1 MPLFRYKITHVPTVR
16 DFLTILQQI
25 APENLAE
32 EWDNVGL
39 LVGDPRQRVRRV
51 LLALDPTSALID
63 QAAAG
68 QFDLVVT
75 HHPVIFRPLKT
86 VRTDTPTGR
95 FIAAA
100 LRGRMSVIACHT
112 NLDAVQSG
120 VSDHLAQSLGL
131 TGIRPLVPSREECD
145 PSCGLGRI
153 GTLFEPVSAPAF
165 LDRLRQACSPPWILE
180 AGTRPEQVAMAAVCG
195 GSCSDL
201 AETALHQGA
210 DVFVTAEVKH
220 SVARWAADAG
230 LWLLDA
236 GHFATEQSAMLIFRD
251 MLLQHIAA
259 HSLDITVDVAIQQP
273 PLNLA

>member
-1 MPLFRYKITHVPTVR
+1 MPTVQ

-25 APENLAE
+25 VPASVAE

-39 LVGDPRQRVRRV
+39 LIGDPRQQVRRV
-51 LLALDPTSALID
+51 LLALDPTAALID

-68 QFDLVVT
+68 QFDLIIT
-75 HHPVIFRPLKT
+75 HHPVIFRPLKA

-95 FIAAA
+95 FIATAA
-100 LRGRMSVIACHT
+100 QSRISVIACHT
-112 NLDAVQSG
+112 NLDSIQNG

-131 TGIRPLVPSREECD
+131 ADVRPLAPSRSGCD
-145 PSCGLGRI
+145 PMCGLGRI
-153 GTLFEPVSAPAF
+153 GAFPEPVDASTF
-165 LDRLRQACSPPWILE
+165 LDRLRQVCAPPWILE
-180 AGTRPEQVAMAAVCG
+180 AGIRPKRVTTVAVCG

-201 AETALHQGA
+201 AEMAHNQGA

-220 SVARWAADAG
+220 AVARWAVDAG

-236 GHFATEQSAMLIFRD
+236 GHFATEQPAMFVFCD
-251 MLLQHIAA
+251 MLRQHIAA
-259 HSLDITVDVAIQQP
+259 HSWDIAIDVAAQQS